1 MLRVVVQ
8 TLKILT
14 IAVTAVLVAAGGQR
28 FLSYAIDRSVSDDA
42 GRPVP
47 FTVTEDDTADTLAA
61 RLHDDGLIRSEA
73 VFKGYF
79 RFTNGELIP
88 ADYTLRQGMTVEQI
102 VTEITGDAPAAGTEQ
117 ATTFEITVPEGW
129 RIEQIAEEAEAK
141 GLEGGFEAFMEAAN
155 SIDVSQYEFLQSR
168 PEGASL
174 EGYLFPNT
182 YDFYTTASEDNIRRM
197 LDTFDANFTASM
209 RQRTQEMG
217 LSIHETL
224 TIASLVER
232 EAQVAEERP
241 IIADIYLDRWQQGW
255 ELEADPTVQYVVG
268 TRGNWWPNPLT
279 EEQLF
284 TDSPFNTYQTA
295 GLPPGPI
302 CNPSLDSIAAVLTP
316 AETDYMFF
324 VAKND
329 GSGEHAFAVTKEEQD
344 ANVALYQG
352 GGEEPG
358 EAP

>member
-14 IAVTAVLVAAGGQR
+14 IAVTAVLIAAGGQR
-28 FLSYAIDRSVSDDA
+28 FLSYAVDRSVSDDA

-102 VTEITGDAPAAGTEQ
+102 VAEITGDAPEADAEQ
-117 ATTFEITVPEGW
+117 ATTFQITVPEGW

-217 LSIHETL
+217 LSIHETV

-255 ELEADPTVQYVVG
+255 ELEAGPTVQYVVV

-352 GGEEPG
+352 GADETG